1 MFDCH
6 RPIAAL
12 LAALVT
18 VVLAVIVDNLLSA
31 GAIF

>member
-18 VVLAVIVDNLLSA
+18 VVLAVIVDSLLSV
-31 GAIF
+31 GVIF

>member
-1 MFDCH
+1 MFNCH

-12 LAALVT
+12 LAGLVT
-18 VVLAVIVDNLLSA
+18 VVLAVILDNLLSA